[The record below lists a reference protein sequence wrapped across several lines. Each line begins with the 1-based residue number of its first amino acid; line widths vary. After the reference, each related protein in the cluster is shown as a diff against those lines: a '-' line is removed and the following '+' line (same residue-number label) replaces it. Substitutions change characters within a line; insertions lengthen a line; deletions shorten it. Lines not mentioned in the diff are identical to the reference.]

1 MLTSKASKTRT
12 GSLCWWHHHDLDP
25 LSPLFVR
32 ALCKPG
38 SKSKSK
44 SSFKARNNITEFVA
58 VFFFCIPSCTSVQ
71 YLAASF
77 ALSKSWVSLS
87 GLFFTEPDGLFPA
100 WTCPRGVLVGRL
112 LIKRLC
118 NHLDRWGVVCP
129 PDNITATVSNDKIPR
144 PTIIW
149 VLFETMIVHGIPASI
164 LNLEWICGSW
174 NVGITKRIQ
183 NTFLNSYSSA
193 PCDVEFRKLFF
204 VWNLRKWARYQ
215 MGSCNIAW
223 RRFGSVV

>member
-1 MLTSKASKTRT
+1 MLTSKASKRRT
-12 GSLCWWHHHDLDP
+12 GSLCRWHHHDLAP
-25 LSPLFVR
+25 PSLFVWT
-32 ALCKPG
+32 LCKPG

-44 SSFKARNNITEFVA
+44 SSFKARNNITEFVV
-58 VFFFCIPSCTSVQ
+58 VFFYIPSCTSVQ

-144 PTIIW
+144 PTIMW
-149 VLFETMIVHGIPASI
+149 VLFETMIVHGIPAAI
-164 LNLEWICGSW
+164 LNLEWICGAW
-174 NVGITKRIQ
+174 NLDITKRIQ
-183 NTFLNSYSSA
+183 NTLFQFIFLR
-193 PCDVEFRKLFF
+193 P
-204 VWNLRKWARYQ
+204 LRRWV
-215 MGSCNIAW
+215 S
-223 RRFGSVV
+223 